1 MDDDIPKEDL
11 RIFKDILEC
20 SVTYELSKNYLSEA
34 RKEKV
39 IQCSNIQKDTLDETI
54 PSRQLHVQS

>member
-20 SVTYELSKNYLSEA
+20 SVTYELSKIIF
-34 RKEKV
+34 RKLEKR
-39 IQCSNIQKDTLDETI
+39 K
-54 PSRQLHVQS
+54 